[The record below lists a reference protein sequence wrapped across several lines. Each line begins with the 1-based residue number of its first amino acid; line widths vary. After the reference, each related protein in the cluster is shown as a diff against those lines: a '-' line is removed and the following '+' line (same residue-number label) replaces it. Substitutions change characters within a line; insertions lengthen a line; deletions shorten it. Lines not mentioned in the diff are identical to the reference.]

1 MNKDQALSLLKLIA
15 DLYQI
20 LQQPVPVQ
28 QVQAEP
34 EKPSLKVD
42 RVK

>member
-20 LQQPVPVQ
+20 IQQPAPVQ

-34 EKPSLKVD
+34 EKPDLKS
-42 RVK
+42 VKVT